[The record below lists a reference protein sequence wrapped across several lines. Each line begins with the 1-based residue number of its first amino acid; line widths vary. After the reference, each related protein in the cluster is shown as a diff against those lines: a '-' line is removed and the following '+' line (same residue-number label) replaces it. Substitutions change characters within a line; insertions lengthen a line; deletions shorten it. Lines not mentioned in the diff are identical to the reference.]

1 MPERTNLTL
10 KIQEKMTVEIQ
21 VALEIR
27 VELADP
33 VIAPVPAVEQMRGTM
48 AVRMEI
54 IQITSIAPA
63 RMAQPVV

>member
-1 MPERTNLTL
+1 
-10 KIQEKMTVEIQ
+10 MTVEIQ